1 MCHSPTAP
9 MVMCA
14 KCPFECELESDMR
27 KHLNAHHGINDGGK
41 EDTDKAVIVQSNIY
55 PFLFFHS
62 NSVCAR
68 QRGVYHT
75 Q

>member
-1 MCHSPTAP
+1 
-9 MVMCA
+9 
-14 KCPFECELESDMR
+14 MR

-41 EDTDKAVIVQSNIY
+41 EDTDKAVIAYSNVY

-62 NSVCAR
+62 NSVCSR

>member
-1 MCHSPTAP
+1 
-9 MVMCA
+9 
-14 KCPFECELESDMR
+14 MR

>member
-1 MCHSPTAP
+1 

-41 EDTDKAVIVQSNIY
+41 GDTDKAVITKSNISFL
-55 PFLFFHS
+55 PFKQCLCTPTRCLS
-62 NSVCAR
+62 YAVSD
-68 QRGVYHT
+68 
-75 Q
+75 